1 MNCYSIASVKN
12 VIRNAFFVSSLVIL
26 SVVGASAQSTT
37 GNPPAASVSYLCT
50 SNEQLSFL
58 MNYDNETAE
67 KFVVSIVNK
76 DGDVLFEGV
85 FTDKKFSKTFKLP
98 TDAGNVS
105 FSISSFRNKS
115 EKKFLVTTERR
126 ITEEV
131 VILKP

>member
-26 SVVGASAQSTT
+26 SVVGASAQPTT
-37 GNPPAASVSYLCT
+37 VTSPAASVSYLGT

-58 MNYDNETAE
+58 MNYENETAE

-76 DGDVLFEGV
+76 DGEVLFEGV
-85 FTDKKFSKTFKLP
+85 YTDKKFSKTFKLP
-98 TDAGNVS
+98 TDAGNVT
-105 FSISSFRNKS
+105 FSISNFRNKS
-115 EKKFLVTTERR
+115 EKKFQVTVERR